1 MANDM
6 LFMHLT
12 LKGKPVPGDSKVKGY
27 EGQIELKS
35 LKWGLAIKDRSPVK
49 SDAKA
54 TKNWEA
60 KEIRLSKFFDGAS
73 TALFQHM
80 DERANLHSTTR
91 SQLSKNAIAN
101 KAVISLVGVSAVSGS
116 DKMPVLLKI
125 TLGGVRIKSLSSR
138 ATESGSFLSLNEE
151 LVLAFLDV
159 QIDYFPADKGSTRG
173 GATTF
178 KLEGKDEE

>member
-6 LFMHLT
+6 LFMNLT

-27 EGQIELKS
+27 ENQIELKS
-35 LKWGLAIKDRSPVK
+35 LKWGVAMKDRALVK

-60 KEIRLSKFFDGAS
+60 KEVRLSKFFDGAS
-73 TALFQHM
+73 TALFKHM
-80 DERANLHSTTR
+80 DERADVHSTTR
-91 SQLSKNAIAN
+91 SQLSKNALAN
-101 KAVISLVGVSAVSGS
+101 KCVISLVGVSAVKSGE
-116 DKMPVLLKI
+116 KMPVLM
-125 TLGGVRIKSLSSR
+125 TLTLAGVRIKSMNSR
-138 ATESGSFLSLNEE
+138 ASESGSFLSLTEE
-151 LVLAFLDV
+151 MVLAYLDV
-159 QIDYFPADKGSTRG
+159 QIDYFPTARGGTRG